1 MVLITLAST
10 VGGVTIPE
18 RRSSAHGGVAA
29 ASLAALLASAGCDDG
44 GQQARAEKPP
54 DRREE
59 AQRTATDRLLSGSRQ
74 PSAVQTRG
82 VQAFPQAVADTVAVC
97 GQVRFGGDRED
108 AFLPFVSVV
117 APGRIEQHVAKTPR
131 EASRVYVEASSRCR
145 EGGGPYPRQNAPVP
159 EPVPPIPVSFAP
171 PKRTVVVAPSATAEA
186 AAGAPT
192 LPPGAVAAATARSA
206 TMRRSGKLRAAP
218 AASAAVVGVIPRGT
232 VLRVFGQAPGGWR
245 RVGETEPAGWV
256 HASLM
261 DIAPP

>member
-10 VGGVTIPE
+10 VGDATISE
-18 RRSSAHGGVAA
+18 RRSSARGGVAA
-29 ASLAALLASAGCDDG
+29 ASLAALLASAACDDG

-59 AQRTATDRLLSGSRQ
+59 AQRTATDRLLSRSRQ
-74 PSAVQTRG
+74 PSAVRMRG

-108 AFLPFVSVV
+108 AFLPFVSVI

-171 PKRTVVVAPSATAEA
+171 PKRTVVLAPSATAETP
-186 AAGAPT
+186 AGAPA
-192 LPPGAVAAATARSA
+192 PPAAAAAAARSA
-206 TMRRSGKLRAAP
+206 TMRRSGNLRAAP
-218 AASAAVVGVIPRGT
+218 AASAAVVRVIPRGT
-232 VLRVFGQAPGGWR
+232 ALRVFGEAPGGWH